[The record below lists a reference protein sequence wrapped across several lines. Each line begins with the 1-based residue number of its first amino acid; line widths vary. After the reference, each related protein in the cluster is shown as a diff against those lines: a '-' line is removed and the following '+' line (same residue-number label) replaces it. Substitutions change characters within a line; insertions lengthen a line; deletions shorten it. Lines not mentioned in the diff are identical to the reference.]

1 MKTKALMIGIVSVA
15 AGLILA
21 NISWAGGRI
30 AYNQTKHHNRIT
42 AGVKKGTIAGGE
54 LARLNKEQW
63 RIQKTI
69 WRARPDG
76 RLSPGERHHI
86 SKLQH
91 KASEHI
97 YRAKHNPAVRYKSG
111 SYYRHTYYGYP
122 YKHRTKYYGYPYKY
136 RYYGYPYRHRHHH
149 YGHHFKGRH
158 YRPHYSFSFSVG
170 WR

>member
-30 AYNQTKHHNRIT
+30 AYNQMKHHNRIT

-69 WRARPDG
+69 WRARSDG
-76 RLSPGERHHI
+76 RLSPGERHH
-86 SKLQH
+86 
-91 KASEHI
+91 
-97 YRAKHNPAVRYKSG
+97 YKSG

-122 YKHRTKYYGYPYKY
+122 YRYRTKYYGYPYKYRY

-149 YGHHFKGRH
+149 YGHHLKGRH
-158 YRPHYSFSFSVG
+158 YRPHYSFSFSAG